1 MCTSLLPFMVL
12 PSLVGTFK
20 KNIREGL
27 LTTVYKHV
35 YSEVF
40 PKKFT
45 VDVSRFSALLIHGFV
60 KPARACLTAVQV
72 QLSIGHKNV
81 IGLRERLGMRSQ
93 AQRYLWLSLLVVQT
107 LDIHLGS
114 QVTAGRSD
122 HVVC

>member
-1 MCTSLLPFMVL
+1 M
-12 PSLVGTFK
+12 
-20 KNIREGL
+20 
-27 LTTVYKHV
+27 
-35 YSEVF
+35 F

-45 VDVSRFSALLIHGFV
+45 VDVFRFASLLIHGFF
-60 KPARACLTAVQV
+60 KPVRACLTAVQV
-72 QLSIGHKNV
+72 QFSIGHKNA

-93 AQRYLWLSLLVVQT
+93 AQRYSWLSLIVVQT

>member
-1 MCTSLLPFMVL
+1 MVL

-35 YSEVF
+35 YSEVY

-45 VDVSRFSALLIHGFV
+45 VDIFRFSALLIHGFV

-72 QLSIGHKNV
+72 QLSIGHTNV

-93 AQRYLWLSLLVVQT
+93 AQRYSWLSLLVVQT
-107 LDIHLGS
+107 LHIHLGL
-114 QVTAGRSD
+114 QVTAGPPIMLFANGNR
-122 HVVC
+122 C

>member
-27 LTTVYKHV
+27 LTTVYKH
-35 YSEVF
+35 EVF

-45 VDVSRFSALLIHGFV
+45 VDVFRFSALLIHGFV

-93 AQRYLWLSLLVVQT
+93 TQRCSWLSLLVVQT

-114 QVTAGRSD
+114 QITTGRSD

>member
-1 MCTSLLPFMVL
+1 MHFFAAFHGTPLPGRYL
-12 PSLVGTFK
+12 QEK
-20 KNIREGL
+20 
-27 LTTVYKHV
+27 YKGRLIN
-35 YSEVF
+35 YSI
-40 PKKFT
+40 
-45 VDVSRFSALLIHGFV
+45 DFSALLIHGFV